1 MSKLIPIEFK
11 KQRIMTTQQLSEGY
25 GTEPRRITENFA
37 RNEERFIEGK
47 HYFKLEGEELKEF
60 KSEYAK
66 SVVANTVNKLYLW
79 TEKGAARHAKILDT
93 DEAWEVYEE
102 LEETYFRVKENKPT
116 CIEDI
121 LISQLQEMK
130 SLKGDVQAIKL
141 ESAKQKEE
149 LEGIREAIV
158 LNPNQWRKDTSDLIN
173 KIANKLGG
181 FEHIKPVRE
190 EAYKVLDNT
199 YGVSL
204 KTRLLNKQKKMAL
217 EGVPKYK
224 IDKVNYLDVIADDK
238 KLINGYIGIV
248 GKLAIKH
255 GIKKEAI

>member
-1 MSKLIPIEFK
+1 MNKLMPIELK
-11 KQRIMTTQQLSEGY
+11 NQRIILTENLAEQY
-25 GTEPRRITENFA
+25 GTEIVRIQQNYL
-37 RNEERFIEGK
+37 RNKERFVEGK
-47 HYFKLEGEELKEF
+47 HFYKLQGEELKQF
-60 KSEYAK
+60 KTDYLKDSSLK
-66 SVVANTVNKLYLW
+66 INSLMLW

-93 DEAWEVYEE
+93 DEAWEVFEE
-102 LEETYFRVKENKPT
+102 LEETYFRIKENKPT

-190 EAYKVLDNT
+190 EAYKILDNT

-238 KLINGYIGIV
+238 KLINGYIGIA

>member
-1 MSKLIPIEFK
+1 MSKLMPIELK
-11 KQRIMTTQQLSEGY
+11 NQRIILTENLAEQY
-25 GTEPRRITENFA
+25 GTEIVRIQQNYL
-37 RNEERFIEGK
+37 RNKERFVEGK
-47 HYFKLEGEELKEF
+47 HFYKLQGEELKQF
-60 KSEYAK
+60 KTDYLKDSSLK
-66 SVVANTVNKLYLW
+66 INSLMLW

-93 DEAWEVYEE
+93 DEAWEVFEE
-102 LEETYFRVKENKPT
+102 LEETYFRIKENKPT

-190 EAYKVLDNT
+190 EAYKILDNT

-204 KTRLLNKQKKMAL
+204 RTRLLNKQKKMAL

-238 KLINGYIGIV
+238 KLINGYISII

-255 GIKKEAI
+255 GVKKEAI